1 MDIQPQVV
9 QPISDDQDLAKVLA
23 GVDQQAEEIVAEPEP
38 APEVPAEPALPEPVF
53 PTLEQPSDDL
63 QVVKKQALSELV
75 PILDKLNLPPEEKF
89 DIYLLVIRAT
99 DDTSLV
105 APAHEV
111 AKQIMDDTRRAQA
124 LYEIVKEVD
133 YLAPEQA
140 AHDQEA

>member
-53 PTLEQPSDDL
+53 PTLEQPSNDL

>member
-38 APEVPAEPALPEPVF
+38 ASEVPAEPALPEPVF
-53 PTLEQPSDDL
+53 PTLEQPSNDL

>member
-23 GVDQQAEEIVAEPEP
+23 GVDQQTDEMLAVPMAS
-38 APEVPAEPALPEPVF
+38 APEQPAEPALPEPVF
-53 PTLEQPSDDL
+53 PDLATNSDNL
-63 QVVKKQALSELV
+63 QGVKKQALGELK

-105 APAHEV
+105 PPAHEI
-111 AKQIMDDTRRAQA
+111 AIQILDDTRRAQA

-140 AHDQEA
+140 AHDQ

>member
-23 GVDQQAEEIVAEPEP
+23 GVDQQTEEVMAEPVP
-38 APEVPAEPALPEPVF
+38 APVEPEEPALPEPVF
-53 PTLEQPSDDL
+53 PTLEQPSNDL
-63 QVVKKQALSELV
+63 QGVKKQALGELK

-105 APAHEV
+105 PPAHEI
-111 AKQIMDDTRRAQA
+111 AIQIQDDTRRAQA

-140 AHDQEA
+140 AHDQ